1 MIHCALISA
10 DEGFQRQVM
19 GLVRASDGIAKLV
32 VELNE
37 CASDL
42 PRGHVAHLLDANPQ
56 LAFVDLGD
64 SSAGL
69 RVIEL
74 LSQEAPEVAIIAV
87 GPSVSADALL
97 QVIRAGA
104 SEYLPRPFSA
114 EDVSA
119 AFHRVRR
126 RLGTIAPEEATGRGN
141 ITTVFSPKGGVGVT
155 MVAVNLSL
163 ALQRLTEKSTILV
176 DLVPS
181 LGTAALTMG
190 LQPRYSYLDVIQ
202 NFHRIDQELFKS
214 FLEVHESGVHVLA
227 SPSRSEDQNGPSP
240 DSVMGVLRLCRRHFG
255 HVVVDAGN
263 SLTNAV
269 DTALMESDR
278 RIFVTTPE
286 LPTLRNVKRALE
298 VVGDHGSN
306 GKSNPRLVLNQY
318 AEGVGL
324 SPQDVE
330 NALGLAVHTVIQ
342 RDDSLTESINLG
354 SPAVLDGRSRFAR
367 SILGL
372 GRDIAG
378 PEQLVRVRDG
388 FLKTLLKPFRPAQPV
403 TATKE
408 HS

>member
-1 MIHCALISA
+1 MINCALISA
-10 DEGFQRQVM
+10 DEALRRQVM
-19 GLVRASDGIAKLV
+19 SLVKGSDGIAKLV
-32 VELNE
+32 VELDE

-42 PRGHVAHLLDANPQ
+42 PKGHVAHLLDANPQ
-56 LAFVDLGD
+56 LAFVDLGE

-69 RVIEL
+69 RVIQL
-74 LSQEAPEVAIIAV
+74 LSQEAPEVAIIAA
-87 GPSVSADALL
+87 GPSISADALL

-126 RLGTIAPEEATGRGN
+126 RLGTAAPEATNARGN
-141 ITTVFSPKGGVGVT
+141 VTTAFSPKGGVGVT

-163 ALQRLTEKSTILV
+163 ALHRLTEMDTLLV
-176 DLVPS
+176 DLAPS

-227 SPSRSEDQNGPSP
+227 SPARSEDQNGPSP
-240 DSVMGVLRLCRRHFG
+240 DAVLGVLRLCRRYFG
-255 HVVVDAGN
+255 HIVVDAGH
-263 SLTNAV
+263 SLTDAV
-269 DTALMESDR
+269 DTALAESDH

-298 VVGDHGSN
+298 VVGNPGTN
-306 GKSNPRLVLNQY
+306 GKAKPRLVLNQH

-324 SPQDVE
+324 SAQDVE
-330 NALGLAVHTVIQ
+330 NALGLSVDTIIE
-342 RDDSLTESINLG
+342 RDDSLAENINLG
-354 SPAVLDGRSRFAR
+354 SPAVLDGRSRFTR
-367 SILGL
+367 SIMGL

-378 PEQLVRVRDG
+378 PEQLVPARDG
-388 FLKTLLKPFRPAQPV
+388 FLKTLLKPFRPSEPV
-403 TATKE
+403 TAIKE

>member
-1 MIHCALISA
+1 MINCALITA
-10 DEGFQRQVM
+10 DEGLQRQVM
-19 GLVRASDGIAKLV
+19 SLVKASGGTAKLV
-32 VELNE
+32 VELHE

-42 PRGHVAHLLDANPQ
+42 PKGHVAHVLDANPQ
-56 LAFVDLGD
+56 LVFVDLGD
-64 SSAGL
+64 SPAGL

-74 LSQEAPEVAIIAV
+74 LSQEAPEVAIIAA
-87 GPSVSADALL
+87 GPSISADALL
-97 QVIRAGA
+97 RVIRAGA

-114 EDVSA
+114 EDVSE
-119 AFHRVRR
+119 AFQRVRR
-126 RLGTIAPEEATGRGN
+126 RLGTITPDEATGRGKV
-141 ITTVFSPKGGVGVT
+141 TTVFSPKGGVGVS

-163 ALQRLTEKSTILV
+163 ALRRLTEKSTILV
-176 DLVPS
+176 DFVPS

-227 SPSRSEDQNGPSP
+227 SPPRSEDQNGPSA

-255 HVVVDAGN
+255 HVVVDAGH
-263 SLTNAV
+263 SLTSAV
-269 DTALMESDR
+269 DTAFIESDR

-298 VVGDHGSN
+298 VLGNDGTN
-306 GKSNPRLVLNQY
+306 GKSKARLVLNQH

-324 SPQDVE
+324 TARDVE
-330 NALGLAVHTVIQ
+330 DALGLSIDTIIE
-342 RDDSLTESINLG
+342 RDDSLTENINLG
-354 SPAVLDGRSRFAR
+354 SPAVLDGRSKFAR
-367 SILGL
+367 SIMGL

-378 PEQLVRVRDG
+378 PEQLVPVREG
-388 FLKTLLKPFRPAQPV
+388 LLKTLLKPFRPSQPV
-403 TATKE
+403 TAIKE

>member
-1 MIHCALISA
+1 MINCALISA
-10 DEGFQRQVM
+10 DESLQRQVM
-19 GLVRASDGIAKLV
+19 SLVRASGGTAKLV

-37 CASDL
+37 RASDL
-42 PRGHVAHLLDANPQ
+42 PKGHVAHVLDANPQ
-56 LAFVDLGD
+56 LVFVDLGD
-64 SSAGL
+64 SPAGL

-74 LSQEAPEVAIIAV
+74 LSQEAPEVAIIAT
-87 GPSVSADALL
+87 GPSISADALL

-114 EDVSA
+114 EEVSD
-119 AFHRVRR
+119 AFQRVRR
-126 RLGTIAPEEATGRGN
+126 RLGTIAPEEATGRGKV
-141 ITTVFSPKGGVGVT
+141 TTVFSPKGGVGVT

-176 DLVPS
+176 DFVPS

-227 SPSRSEDQNGPSP
+227 SPPRSDDENGPSA

-255 HVVVDAGN
+255 HVVVDAGH

-269 DTALMESDR
+269 DTAFMESDR

-298 VVGDHGSN
+298 VLGNDGTN
-306 GKSNPRLVLNQY
+306 GKSKPRLVLNQH

-324 SPQDVE
+324 TARDVE
-330 NALGLAVHTVIQ
+330 DALGLSVDTIIE
-342 RDDSLTESINLG
+342 RDDSLTENINLG
-354 SPAVLDGRSRFAR
+354 SPAVLDGRSKFAR
-367 SILGL
+367 SIMGL

-378 PEQLVRVRDG
+378 PEQLVPVRDG
-388 FLKTLLKPFRPAQPV
+388 LLKTLLKPFRPSQPV
-403 TATKE
+403 TAIKE